1 MAETFKGLNIAKAG
15 ERFGLSAEDLMSLFE
30 DSENE
35 GAQGESFDLPLTKR
49 TTTQTEKGR
58 GGVMGFRKGSQP
70 TRTITETL
78 GRDGVPTIQNIIRQ
92 QVNQQQQPAPAPAP
106 EPQKPAAPD
115 LRKLTG
121 APQEAGAFGS
131 AAVRRAKTEL
141 GLSGQQIR
149 DLAQQQG
156 LKLNVL
162 AERELTGQPGPDLW
176 SLVPQG
182 GGPNMEMG
190 VFGGDAVRR
199 ARQQFGLSNIEIESL
214 AQAQGL
220 RFNEPAFAE
229 LGRRT
234 SAPAAP
240 TPPPAPSANLW
251 SLVPQ
256 GGGPNM
262 EMGVFGGLAVRRAR
276 DEMKLSNQQIRSLAG
291 QQGLRFNQQALDELM
306 R

>member
-1 MAETFKGLNIAKAG
+1 
-15 ERFGLSAEDLMSLFE
+15 
-30 DSENE
+30 
-35 GAQGESFDLPLTKR
+35 
-49 TTTQTEKGR
+49 
-58 GGVMGFRKGSQP
+58 
-70 TRTITETL
+70 
-78 GRDGVPTIQNIIRQ
+78 
-92 QVNQQQQPAPAPAP
+92 
-106 EPQKPAAPD
+106 
-115 LRKLTG
+115 
-121 APQEAGAFGS
+121 
-131 AAVRRAKTEL
+131 
-141 GLSGQQIR
+141 
-149 DLAQQQG
+149 
-156 LKLNVL
+156 
-162 AERELTGQPGPDLW
+162 
-176 SLVPQG
+176 
-182 GGPNMEMG
+182 MEMG

-199 ARQQFGLSNIEIESL
+199 AREQFGLSNIELESL
-214 AQAQGL
+214 AKAQGL